1 MSPTPAWIN
10 APTAGA
16 LKSSPEPISPP
27 SGGEKHKYRVA
38 GALAGTV
45 NGLFGGGGGI
55 PLLVLLTKWAG
66 VEEKTAFATCVA
78 VIFPICAVSA
88 AVCFLRGGF
97 PLARALPYLAGG
109 LAGGFLGGRLFR
121 RVPNVWL
128 RRVFGL
134 FLLYGAWR
142 YLT

>member
-1 MSPTPAWIN
+1 
-10 APTAGA
+10 
-16 LKSSPEPISPP
+16 LRSSPDPVSPP
-27 SGGEKHKYRVA
+27 SGGENRKYRVA

-55 PLLVLLTKWAG
+55 PLLVLLTGWAHL
-66 VEEKTAFATCVA
+66 EEKTAFATCVA
-78 VIFPICAVSA
+78 VILPVCAVSA
-88 AVCFLRGGF
+88 AVLLLRGGF
-97 PLARALPYLAGG
+97 SLAHALPYLLGG

-121 RVPNVWL
+121 EVPKVWL
-128 RRVFGL
+128 RRVFAA